1 MTAAELNVR
10 IDQSNDDF
18 GFIKQCFLLNR
29 NVELRSSCGSKQQRC
44 HSGFLRVPGAFS
56 WSFRGW
62 KPEDCPEM
70 IFACPAQDK
79 EFRCRTEPASSHQD
93 WTNDE
98 NIPSCLAPG

>member
-18 GFIKQCFLLNR
+18 GFIKECFLLNR
-29 NVELRSSCGSKQQRC
+29 NGELRSCCGSKQQRC

-70 IFACPAQDK
+70 NVACQTQGKDSVAG
-79 EFRCRTEPASSHQD
+79 TERPSHQEITPD
-93 WTNDE
+93 RQKT
-98 NIPSCLAPG
+98 